1 MNQRT
6 KTLLAI
12 LIFTVFI
19 AAVYF
24 IYTVAAANYRP
35 EEKALNDR
43 TEAVET
49 DSDGTDIEGE
59 TNTAPDFT
67 VYDEEGNAYLLSDI
81 LGEPIV
87 LNFWASWCP
96 PCKAEMPHFNEM
108 YGEVSDGVRF
118 LMVDLVDGQRETVAK
133 GRAFIEEMGY
143 TFPVYYDT
151 RGEAASAYGISSI
164 PTTVFIGADGNIAD
178 TYTGMMDKKALL
190 DRISLID

>member
-35 EEKALNDR
+35 EEKELNDR

-96 PCKAEMPHFNEM
+96 P
-108 YGEVSDGVRF
+108 
-118 LMVDLVDGQRETVAK
+118 
-133 GRAFIEEMGY
+133 
-143 TFPVYYDT
+143 
-151 RGEAASAYGISSI
+151 
-164 PTTVFIGADGNIAD
+164 
-178 TYTGMMDKKALL
+178 
-190 DRISLID
+190 